1 MTACLLSYAESE
13 DDIVRRSIIKSIEL
27 AFGRTR
33 IAGVYAEWR
42 DHVVWNSAQPFSR
55 LLEMYC
61 IDLRFEDHWPIE
73 DLPSSPIVMVA
84 NHPFGV
90 ADGMILGAIAE
101 QIGRPYKVLVNA
113 RMMKVP
119 EFRPFILPVCFDET
133 EAAMKMNLE
142 TRNEAVKLL
151 RQGHTIGIFP
161 SGGVS
166 TAPRGFGPVE
176 ELPWKMFLP
185 KLVHM
190 GKASV
195 LPLFIHGQNSLLF
208 QAASKFSLTL
218 RTALL
223 FREFQKQLDSPVSI
237 RVGNAMPWQE
247 IAAINDRKA
256 LLTEIKRRVMDM
268 QPHDRRRDFSA
279 AIRARENHWLWR
291 ESFVSKAV
299 PQRQEAF

>member
-1 MTACLLSYAESE
+1 MYG
-13 DDIVRRSIIKSIEL
+13 IEL
-27 AFGRTR
+27 AFR
-33 IAGVYAEWR
+33 
-42 DHVVWNSAQPFSR
+42 
-55 LLEMYC
+55 
-61 IDLRFEDHWPIE
+61 DHWPIP
-73 DLPSSPIVMVA
+73 DLPDSPLVMVA

-119 EFRPFILPVCFDET
+119 EFRPFILPVCFDDT
-133 EAAMKMNLE
+133 EAALKMNLE
-142 TRNEAVKLL
+142 TRNEAVRLL
-151 RQGHTIGIFP
+151 HQGHTIGIFP

-166 TAPRGFGPVE
+166 TAPRGFGPAE

-223 FREFQKQLDSPVSI
+223 FREFQKQLDSQVSI
-237 RVGNAMPWQE
+237 RVGKPMPWPE
-247 IAAINDRKA
+247 VAAIGDRKV
-256 LLTEIKRRVMDM
+256 LLAEIKRRVIEM
-268 QPHDRRRDFSA
+268 QPHDRRRDFA
-279 AIRARENHWLWR
+279 ATIRARESHWLWR
-291 ESFVSKAV
+291 DSFVAKANL
-299 PQRQEAF
+299 QRQQAF